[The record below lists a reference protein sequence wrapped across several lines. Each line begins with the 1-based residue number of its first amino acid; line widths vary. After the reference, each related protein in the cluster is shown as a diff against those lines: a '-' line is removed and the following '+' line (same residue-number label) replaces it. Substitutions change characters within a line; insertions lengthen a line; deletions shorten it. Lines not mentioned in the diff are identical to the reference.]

1 MWETKFRELTQLVE
15 PFKAQL
21 DQYGVERGILMDQKN
36 TTQKEFDRLA
46 EDFAK

>member
-1 MWETKFRELTQLVE
+1 MWETQFRELSQLVE
-15 PFKAQL
+15 PFKDQL
-21 DQYGVERGILMDQKN
+21 AQYGIERGVLMDQKT